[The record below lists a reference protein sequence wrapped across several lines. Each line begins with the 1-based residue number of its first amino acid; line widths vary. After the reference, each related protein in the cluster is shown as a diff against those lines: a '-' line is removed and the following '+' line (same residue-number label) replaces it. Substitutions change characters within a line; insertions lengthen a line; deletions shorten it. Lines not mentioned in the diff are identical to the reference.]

1 MKDMHF
7 RWRENPTVI
16 AQYMLAKEV
25 PIQSEVTLKPNE
37 ICVVLENGKVVGSV
51 SQQHMEVNPQVGMI
65 GRLFGKQNPQR
76 SFMFCFTGP
85 HQIMVQVKGQSN
97 QGDEINCLVSMKVE
111 ITRESA
117 PRLLTFPAKGV
128 LSVHASDIAKELTS
142 IVQSKTMSFL
152 KEMNSEGMRTLEV
165 DEDLCFHLK
174 SELRS
179 SFDEY
184 GLLHR
189 GIHVIW
195 STTVAE
201 QKLQNEKDIERI
213 ALSKEA
219 DSDRQELELNHLIQ
233 TEQRKH
239 EINARLSLV
248 GVQAQHK
255 AELEH
260 ELLKLEN
267 QGDLTFAQ
275 WAQKNKL
282 LQAQNQV
289 EREER
294 LKDAQL
300 DLEMSK
306 LNADKQRL
314 EQSADLE
321 AKEEKTRRA
330 MEMFEQVQAKKQERM
345 KLNAEQEK
353 ERLNQHAKASENTI
367 AVLEKIASTAT
378 DPLVQME
385 ALKQLAEL
393 RKADVGGQ
401 RDAYKD

>member
-1 MKDMHF
+1 MHF
-7 RWRENPTVI
+7 RWRENPAVI
-16 AQYMLAKEV
+16 AQYMVASKV
-25 PIQSEVTLKPNE
+25 PMQAEVTLKPNE

-65 GRLFGKQNPQR
+65 SKLFGRQNPQR

-85 HQIMVQVKGQSN
+85 HQVLVQVKGQSN
-97 QGDEINCLVSMKVE
+97 NGDEINCLVSMKVE

-128 LSVHASDIAKELTS
+128 ISVHASDIANGLTS
-142 IVQSKTMSFL
+142 IVQSNTLAFL
-152 KEMNSEGMRTLEV
+152 KDMSSEGMRTVEAN
-165 DEDLCFHLK
+165 EDLCFHLK

-184 GLLHR
+184 GLQHR
-189 GIHVIW
+189 DIHIIW
-195 STTVAE
+195 STSVAE
-201 QKLQNEKDIERI
+201 QRLQNEKDLERI
-213 ALSKEA
+213 TLSKEA
-219 DSDRQELELNHLIQ
+219 DSDRQELELEHLIKN
-233 TEQRKH
+233 EQRKH

-255 AELEH
+255 AEMEH
-260 ELLKLEN
+260 ELQKLEN
-267 QGDLTFAQ
+267 ENNLTFTQ
-275 WAQKNKL
+275 WMQDNKL
-282 LQAQNQV
+282 LQAQNDAGRQ
-289 EREER
+289 EK

-300 DLEMSK
+300 DLEVSK
-306 LNADKQRL
+306 LNADKQRF
-314 EQSADLE
+314 EQAANLE
-321 AKEEKTRRA
+321 AKEDKKRRA

-345 KLNAEQEK
+345 KIDAAQER
-353 ERLNQHAKASENTI
+353 ERLDQHAKASQSTI
-367 AVLEKIASTAT
+367 SVLEKIASTAT

-401 RDAYKD
+401 KDAYKD

>member
-1 MKDMHF
+1 MHF

-16 AQYMLAKEV
+16 AQYMLASKV
-25 PIQSEVTLKPNE
+25 PIQAEVTLKPNE

-65 GRLFGKQNPQR
+65 GKLFGKQNPQR

-85 HQIMVQVKGQSN
+85 HQIMVQVRGHSN

-128 LSVHASDIAKELTS
+128 VSVHASDIAKELTS
-142 IVQSKTMSFL
+142 IVQSKTISFL
-152 KEMNSEGMRTLEV
+152 KEMNSEGMRTIEV
-165 DEDLCFHLK
+165 NEDLCFHLK

-184 GLLHR
+184 GLQHR

-201 QKLQNEKDIERI
+201 QRLQNEKDLERI

-239 EINARLSLV
+239 EINARLALV

-267 QGDLTFAQ
+267 EGNLTFAQ
-275 WAQKNKL
+275 WVQNNKL
-282 LQAQNQV
+282 AQAQNDAS
-289 EREER
+289 REEK

-300 DLEMSK
+300 ELEVSR
-306 LNADKQRL
+306 LDADKQRF
-314 EQSADLE
+314 EQTANLE
-321 AKEEKTRRA
+321 AKEHKKRRA

-345 KLNAEQEK
+345 RIDAEQEK

-367 AVLEKIASTAT
+367 SVLEKIASTAT

-401 RDAYKD
+401 KDAYKD

>member
-1 MKDMHF
+1 MHF
-7 RWRENPTVI
+7 RWRENPAVI
-16 AQYMLAKEV
+16 AQYMVASKV
-25 PIQSEVTLKPNE
+25 PIQAEVTLKPNE

-65 GRLFGKQNPQR
+65 GRLFGRQNPQR

-85 HQIMVQVKGQSN
+85 HEVMVQVKGQSN

-128 LSVHASDIAKELTS
+128 VTVHASEIAKELTS
-142 IVQSKTMSFL
+142 IVNANTLTFL
-152 KEMNSEGMRTLEV
+152 KDMTSEQMRTVEAN
-165 DEDLCFHLK
+165 EDLCFHLK
-174 SELRS
+174 SELRA
-179 SFDEY
+179 SFDQY
-184 GLLHR
+184 GLQHR

-195 STTVAE
+195 STSVAE
-201 QKLQNEKDIERI
+201 QRLQNEQDLERVR
-213 ALSKEA
+213 LSKEA
-219 DSDRQELELNHLIQ
+219 DSDRQELELNHMIK

-255 AELEH
+255 AEMEN

-267 QGDLTFAQ
+267 EGNLTFAQ
-275 WAQKNKL
+275 WVQNNRL
-282 LQAQNQV
+282 QQAQN
-289 EREER
+289 EASREEI

-300 DLEMSK
+300 DVEVSR
-306 LNADKQRL
+306 LNAEKERF
-314 EQSADLE
+314 ERAAAS
-321 AKEEKTRRA
+321 EEKEDKKRRA

-345 KLNAEQEK
+345 RLDAEQEK
-353 ERLNQHAKASENTI
+353 QRLDQHAKASENTI
-367 AVLEKIASTAT
+367 SVLEKIASTAT
-378 DPLVQME
+378 DPSVQME

-393 RKADVGGQ
+393 RRADVGGQ
-401 RDAYKD
+401 KDAYKD

>member
-1 MKDMHF
+1 MHF

-16 AQYMLAKEV
+16 AQYMLASKV
-25 PIQSEVTLKPNE
+25 PIQAEVTLKPNE

-65 GRLFGKQNPQR
+65 GKLFGKQNPQR

-85 HQIMVQVKGQSN
+85 HQIMVQVRGHSN

-128 LSVHASDIAKELTS
+128 VSVHASDIAKELTS
-142 IVQSKTMSFL
+142 IVQSKTISFL
-152 KEMNSEGMRTLEV
+152 KEMNSEGMRTIEV
-165 DEDLCFHLK
+165 NEDLYFHLK

-184 GLLHR
+184 GLQHR

-201 QKLQNEKDIERI
+201 QRLQNEKDLERI

-239 EINARLSLV
+239 EINARLALV

-260 ELLKLEN
+260 ELLKIEN
-267 QGDLTFAQ
+267 EGNLTFAQ
-275 WAQKNKL
+275 WVQNNKL
-282 LQAQNQV
+282 TQAQNDAS
-289 EREER
+289 REEK

-300 DLEMSK
+300 DLEVSK
-306 LNADKQRL
+306 LNSDKQRF
-314 EQSADLE
+314 EQTAHLE
-321 AKEEKTRRA
+321 AKEHKKRRA

-345 KLNAEQEK
+345 KIDAEQER
-353 ERLNQHAKASENTI
+353 ERLDQHAKASENTI

-378 DPLVQME
+378 DPMVQME

-393 RKADVGGQ
+393 RKADVSGQ

>member
-1 MKDMHF
+1 MHF

-16 AQYMLAKEV
+16 AQYMLAREV

-128 LSVHASDIAKELTS
+128 VSVHASDIAKELTS
-142 IVQSKTMSFL
+142 IVQSKTISFL
-152 KEMNSEGMRTLEV
+152 KEMNSEGMRTIEV
-165 DEDLCFHLK
+165 NEDLCFHLK

-184 GLLHR
+184 GLQHR

-195 STTVAE
+195 STTVTE
-201 QKLQNEKDIERI
+201 QKLQNEKDLERI

-239 EINARLSLV
+239 EINARLALV

-267 QGDLTFAQ
+267 EGNLTFAQ
-275 WAQKNKL
+275 WVQNNKL
-282 LQAQNQV
+282 AQAQNDAS
-289 EREER
+289 REEK

-300 DLEMSK
+300 ELEVSR
-306 LNADKQRL
+306 LDADKQRF
-314 EQSADLE
+314 EQTADLE
-321 AKEEKTRRA
+321 AKEHKKRRA
-330 MEMFEQVQAKKQERM
+330 MEMFEQVQEKKQERM
-345 KLNAEQEK
+345 RIDAEQEK
-353 ERLNQHAKASENTI
+353 ERLDQHAKASENTI
-367 AVLEKIASTAT
+367 SVLEKIASTAT

-401 RDAYKD
+401 KDAYKD

>member
-1 MKDMHF
+1 MHF

-16 AQYMLAKEV
+16 AQYMLANKV
-25 PIQSEVTLKPNE
+25 PLQAEVTLKPNE

-51 SQQHMEVNPQVGMI
+51 SQQHMEVNPQIGMI
-65 GRLFGKQNPQR
+65 GKLFGKQNPQR

-128 LSVHASDIAKELTS
+128 VSVHASDIAKELTS
-142 IVQSKTMSFL
+142 IVQSKTISFL
-152 KEMNSEGMRTLEV
+152 KEMNSGGMRTIEV
-165 DEDLCFHLK
+165 NEDLCFHLK

-201 QKLQNEKDIERI
+201 QKLQNEKDLERI
-213 ALSKEA
+213 TLSKEA
-219 DSDRQELELNHLIQ
+219 DSDKQELELNHLIK

-248 GVQAQHK
+248 GIQAQHK
-255 AELEH
+255 AEMEH
-260 ELLKLEN
+260 ELLMLEN
-267 QGDLTFAQ
+267 EGSLTFAQ
-275 WAQKNKL
+275 WAQNNKL
-282 LQAQNQV
+282 LQAKN
-289 EREER
+289 EAGREEK

-300 DLEMSK
+300 DLEVSK
-306 LNADKQRL
+306 LNADKQKL

-321 AKEEKTRRA
+321 VKEDKKRRA

-345 KLNAEQEK
+345 KLDAAQEK
-353 ERLNQHAKASENTI
+353 ERLSQHAKASESTI
-367 AVLEKIASTAT
+367 SVLEKIASTAT

-393 RKADVGGQ
+393 RKADVSGQ

>member
-1 MKDMHF
+1 MNDMHF

-16 AQYMLAKEV
+16 AQYMLASKV
-25 PIQSEVTLKPNE
+25 PIQAEVTLKPNE

-65 GRLFGKQNPQR
+65 GKLFGKQNPQR

-85 HQIMVQVKGQSN
+85 HQIMVQVRGHSN

-128 LSVHASDIAKELTS
+128 VSVHASDIAKELTS
-142 IVQSKTMSFL
+142 IVQSKTISFL
-152 KEMNSEGMRTLEV
+152 KEMNSEGMRTIEV
-165 DEDLCFHLK
+165 NEDLCFHLK

-184 GLLHR
+184 GLQHR

-201 QKLQNEKDIERI
+201 QRLQNEKDLERI

-239 EINARLSLV
+239 EINARLALV

-255 AELEH
+255 AELEY
-260 ELLKLEN
+260 ELLKIEN
-267 QGDLTFAQ
+267 EGNLTFAQ
-275 WAQKNKL
+275 WVQNNKL
-282 LQAQNQV
+282 TQAQNDAS
-289 EREER
+289 REEK

-300 DLEMSK
+300 DLEVSK
-306 LNADKQRL
+306 LNSDKQRF
-314 EQSADLE
+314 EQTANLE
-321 AKEEKTRRA
+321 AKEHKKRRA

-345 KLNAEQEK
+345 KIDAEQER
-353 ERLNQHAKASENTI
+353 ERLDQHAKASENTI

-378 DPLVQME
+378 DPMVQME

-393 RKADVGGQ
+393 RKADVSGQ
-401 RDAYKD
+401 KDAYKD

>member
-1 MKDMHF
+1 MHF

-16 AQYMLAKEV
+16 AQYMLASKV
-25 PIQSEVTLKPNE
+25 PIQAEVTLKPNE

-65 GRLFGKQNPQR
+65 GKLFGKQNPQR

-85 HQIMVQVKGQSN
+85 HQIMVQVRGQSN

-128 LSVHASDIAKELTS
+128 VSVHASDIAKELTS
-142 IVQSKTMSFL
+142 IVQSKTISFL
-152 KEMNSEGMRTLEV
+152 KEMNSEGMRTIEV
-165 DEDLCFHLK
+165 NEDLCFHLK

-184 GLLHR
+184 GLQHR

-195 STTVAE
+195 STTVTE
-201 QKLQNEKDIERI
+201 QKLQNEKDLERI

-239 EINARLSLV
+239 EINARLALV

-267 QGDLTFAQ
+267 EGNLTFAQ
-275 WAQKNKL
+275 WVQNNKL
-282 LQAQNQV
+282 AQAQNDAS
-289 EREER
+289 REEK

-300 DLEMSK
+300 ELEVSR
-306 LNADKQRL
+306 LDADKQRF
-314 EQSADLE
+314 EQTADLE
-321 AKEEKTRRA
+321 AKEHKKRRA
-330 MEMFEQVQAKKQERM
+330 MEMFEQVQEKKQERM
-345 KLNAEQEK
+345 RIDAEQEK
-353 ERLNQHAKASENTI
+353 ERLDQHAKASENTI
-367 AVLEKIASTAT
+367 SVLEKIASTAT

-401 RDAYKD
+401 KDAYKD

>member
-1 MKDMHF
+1 MHF

-393 RKADVGGQ
+393 RKADVSGQ

>member
-1 MKDMHF
+1 MHF

-16 AQYMLAKEV
+16 AQYMLANKV
-25 PIQSEVTLKPNE
+25 PLQAEVTLKPNE

-65 GRLFGKQNPQR
+65 GKLFGKQNPQR

-128 LSVHASDIAKELTS
+128 VSVHASDIAKELTS
-142 IVQSKTMSFL
+142 IVQSKTITFL
-152 KEMNSEGMRTLEV
+152 KEMNSEGMRTIEV
-165 DEDLCFHLK
+165 NEDLCFHLK

-201 QKLQNEKDIERI
+201 QKLQNEKDLERI
-213 ALSKEA
+213 TLSKEA
-219 DSDRQELELNHLIQ
+219 DADKQELELNHLIK

-255 AELEH
+255 AEMEN

-267 QGDLTFAQ
+267 EGSLTFAQ
-275 WAQKNKL
+275 WAQNNKL
-282 LQAQNQV
+282 LQAQNNAG
-289 EREER
+289 REEKLR
-294 LKDAQL
+294 DAQL
-300 DLEMSK
+300 DLEVSK

-314 EQSADLE
+314 EQAVGLE
-321 AKEEKTRRA
+321 VKEDKKRRA

-345 KLNAEQEK
+345 KLDAEQEK
-353 ERLNQHAKASENTI
+353 ERLNQHAKASESTI
-367 AVLEKIASTAT
+367 SVLEKIASTAT

>member
-1 MKDMHF
+1 MHF

-16 AQYMLAKEV
+16 AQYMLASKV
-25 PIQSEVTLKPNE
+25 PIQAEVTLKPNE

-65 GRLFGKQNPQR
+65 GKLFGKQNPQR

-85 HQIMVQVKGQSN
+85 HQIMVQVRGHSN

-128 LSVHASDIAKELTS
+128 VSVHASDIAKELTS
-142 IVQSKTMSFL
+142 IVQSKTISFL
-152 KEMNSEGMRTLEV
+152 KEMNSEGMRTIEV
-165 DEDLCFHLK
+165 NEDLCFHLK

-184 GLLHR
+184 GLQHR

-201 QKLQNEKDIERI
+201 QRLQNEKDLERI

-239 EINARLSLV
+239 EINARLALV

-260 ELLKLEN
+260 ELLKIEN
-267 QGDLTFAQ
+267 EGNLTFAQ
-275 WAQKNKL
+275 WVQNNKL
-282 LQAQNQV
+282 TQAQNDAS
-289 EREER
+289 REEK

-300 DLEMSK
+300 DLEVSK
-306 LNADKQRL
+306 LNSDKQRF
-314 EQSADLE
+314 EQTANLE
-321 AKEEKTRRA
+321 AKEHKKRRA

-345 KLNAEQEK
+345 KIDAEQER
-353 ERLNQHAKASENTI
+353 ERLDQHAKASENTI

-378 DPLVQME
+378 DPMVQME

-393 RKADVGGQ
+393 RKADVSGQ
-401 RDAYKD
+401 KDAYKD

>member
-1 MKDMHF
+1 MHF

-345 KLNAEQEK
+345 KLDAEQEK

>member
-1 MKDMHF
+1 MHF

-16 AQYMLAKEV
+16 AQYMLASKV
-25 PIQSEVTLKPNE
+25 PIQAEVTLKPNE

-65 GRLFGKQNPQR
+65 GKLFGKQNPQR

-85 HQIMVQVKGQSN
+85 HQIMVQVRGHSN

-128 LSVHASDIAKELTS
+128 VSVHASDIAKELTS
-142 IVQSKTMSFL
+142 IVQSKTISFL
-152 KEMNSEGMRTLEV
+152 KEMNSEGMRTIEV
-165 DEDLCFHLK
+165 NEDLCFHLK
-174 SELRS
+174 SELRT

-184 GLLHR
+184 GLQHR

-201 QKLQNEKDIERI
+201 QRLQNEKDLERI

-239 EINARLSLV
+239 EINARLALV

-260 ELLKLEN
+260 ELLKIEN
-267 QGDLTFAQ
+267 EGNLTFAQ
-275 WAQKNKL
+275 WVQNNKL
-282 LQAQNQV
+282 AQAQNDAS
-289 EREER
+289 REEK

-300 DLEMSK
+300 DLEVSK
-306 LNADKQRL
+306 LNSDKQRF
-314 EQSADLE
+314 EQTAHLE
-321 AKEEKTRRA
+321 AKEHKKRRA

-345 KLNAEQEK
+345 RLDAEQEK

-367 AVLEKIASTAT
+367 SALEKIASTAT
-378 DPLVQME
+378 DPSVQME

-401 RDAYKD
+401 KDAYKD

>member
-1 MKDMHF
+1 
-7 RWRENPTVI
+7 
-16 AQYMLAKEV
+16 MLASKV
-25 PIQSEVTLKPNE
+25 PLQAEVTLKPNE

-65 GRLFGKQNPQR
+65 GKLFGKQNPQR

-128 LSVHASDIAKELTS
+128 VSVHASDIAKELTS
-142 IVQSKTMSFL
+142 VVQSKTIAFL
-152 KEMNSEGMRTLEV
+152 KEMNSEGMRTIEV
-165 DEDLCFHLK
+165 NEDLCFHLK

-201 QKLQNEKDIERI
+201 QKLQNEKDLERI
-213 ALSKEA
+213 TLSKEA
-219 DSDRQELELNHLIQ
+219 DSDKQELELNHLIK

-255 AELEH
+255 AEMEN
-260 ELLKLEN
+260 ELLQLEN
-267 QGDLTFAQ
+267 EGNLTFAQ
-275 WAQKNKL
+275 WAQNNKL
-282 LQAQNQV
+282 LQAKNDAG
-289 EREER
+289 REEK

-300 DLEMSK
+300 DLEVGR
-306 LNADKQRL
+306 LNADRQKL
-314 EQSADLE
+314 EQAAGLE
-321 AKEEKTRRA
+321 VKEDKKRRA
-330 MEMFEQVQAKKQERM
+330 MEMFEQVQTKKQERM
-345 KLNAEQEK
+345 KLDAEQEK
-353 ERLNQHAKASENTI
+353 ERLNLHAKASESTI
-367 AVLEKIASTAT
+367 SVLEKIASTAT

-393 RKADVGGQ
+393 RKADVSGQ

>member
-1 MKDMHF
+1 MHF

-16 AQYMLAKEV
+16 AQYMLAREV

-117 PRLLTFPAKGV
+117 PRLLTFPAKGIV
-128 LSVHASDIAKELTS
+128 SVHASDIAKELTS
-142 IVQSKTMSFL
+142 IVQSKTISFL

>member
-1 MKDMHF
+1 MHF
-7 RWRENPTVI
+7 RWRENPTII
-16 AQYMLAKEV
+16 AQYMLASKV
-25 PIQSEVTLKPNE
+25 PIQAEVTLKPNE

-128 LSVHASDIAKELTS
+128 VSVHASDIAKELTS
-142 IVQSKTMSFL
+142 IVQSRAITFL
-152 KEMNSEGMRTLEV
+152 KEMNSEGMRTIEAN
-165 DEDLCFHLK
+165 EDLCFHLK

-201 QKLQNEKDIERI
+201 QKLQNEKELERI
-213 ALSKEA
+213 TLSKEA
-219 DSDRQELELNHLIQ
+219 DSDKQELELNHLIK

-255 AELEH
+255 AEMEH
-260 ELLKLEN
+260 ELLMLEN
-267 QGDLTFAQ
+267 EGSLTFAQ
-275 WAQKNKL
+275 WAQNNKL
-282 LQAQNQV
+282 LQAKNDAGRD
-289 EREER
+289 EK

-300 DLEMSK
+300 DLEVSK
-306 LNADKQRL
+306 LNADMQKL

-321 AKEEKTRRA
+321 VKEDKKRRA

-345 KLNAEQEK
+345 KLDAAQEK
-353 ERLNQHAKASENTI
+353 ERLSQHAKASESTI
-367 AVLEKIASTAT
+367 SVLEKIASTAT

>member
-16 AQYMLAKEV
+16 AQYMLAREV

>member
-1 MKDMHF
+1 
-7 RWRENPTVI
+7 
-16 AQYMLAKEV
+16 
-25 PIQSEVTLKPNE
+25 
-37 ICVVLENGKVVGSV
+37 
-51 SQQHMEVNPQVGMI
+51 
-65 GRLFGKQNPQR
+65 
-76 SFMFCFTGP
+76 
-85 HQIMVQVKGQSN
+85 
-97 QGDEINCLVSMKVE
+97 MKVE

>member
-1 MKDMHF
+1 
-7 RWRENPTVI
+7 
-16 AQYMLAKEV
+16 MLASKV
-25 PIQSEVTLKPNE
+25 PLQAEVTLKPNE

-65 GRLFGKQNPQR
+65 GKLFGKQNPQR

-128 LSVHASDIAKELTS
+128 VSVHASDIAKELTS
-142 IVQSKTMSFL
+142 VVQSKTIAFL
-152 KEMNSEGMRTLEV
+152 KEMNSEGMRTIEV
-165 DEDLCFHLK
+165 NEDLCFHLK

-201 QKLQNEKDIERI
+201 QKLQNEKDLERI
-213 ALSKEA
+213 TLSKEA
-219 DSDRQELELNHLIQ
+219 DSDKQELELNHLIK

-255 AELEH
+255 AEMEN
-260 ELLKLEN
+260 ELLQLEN
-267 QGDLTFAQ
+267 EGNLTFAQ
-275 WAQKNKL
+275 WAQNNKL
-282 LQAQNQV
+282 LQAKNDAG
-289 EREER
+289 REEK

-300 DLEMSK
+300 DLEVGR
-306 LNADKQRL
+306 LNADRQKL
-314 EQSADLE
+314 EQAAGLE
-321 AKEEKTRRA
+321 VKEDKKRRA

-345 KLNAEQEK
+345 KLDAEQEK
-353 ERLNQHAKASENTI
+353 ERLNQHAKASESTI
-367 AVLEKIASTAT
+367 SVLEKIASTAT

-393 RKADVGGQ
+393 RKADVSGQ

>member
-1 MKDMHF
+1 MHF

-16 AQYMLAKEV
+16 AQYMLASKV
-25 PIQSEVTLKPNE
+25 PLQAEVTLKPNE

-65 GRLFGKQNPQR
+65 GKLFGKQNPQR

-128 LSVHASDIAKELTS
+128 VSVHASDIAKELTS
-142 IVQSKTMSFL
+142 VVQSKTIAFL
-152 KEMNSEGMRTLEV
+152 KEMNSEGMRTIEV
-165 DEDLCFHLK
+165 NEDLCFHLK

-201 QKLQNEKDIERI
+201 QKLQNEKDLERI
-213 ALSKEA
+213 TLSKEA
-219 DSDRQELELNHLIQ
+219 DSDKQELELNHLIK

-255 AELEH
+255 AEMEN
-260 ELLKLEN
+260 ELLQLEN
-267 QGDLTFAQ
+267 EGDLTFAQ
-275 WAQKNKL
+275 WAQNNKL
-282 LQAQNQV
+282 LQAKNDAG
-289 EREER
+289 REEK

-300 DLEMSK
+300 DLEVGR
-306 LNADKQRL
+306 LNADRQKL
-314 EQSADLE
+314 EQAAGLE
-321 AKEEKTRRA
+321 VKEDKKRRA

-345 KLNAEQEK
+345 KLDAEQEK
-353 ERLNQHAKASENTI
+353 ERLNQHAKASESTI
-367 AVLEKIASTAT
+367 SVLEKIASTAT

-393 RKADVGGQ
+393 RKADVSGQ

>member
-1 MKDMHF
+1 MHF

-16 AQYMLAKEV
+16 AQYMLASEV

-128 LSVHASDIAKELTS
+128 VSVHASDIAKELTS
-142 IVQSKTMSFL
+142 IVQSKTISFL
-152 KEMNSEGMRTLEV
+152 KKMNSEVMRTIEV
-165 DEDLCFHLK
+165 DEDLSFHLK

-184 GLLHR
+184 GLQHR

-201 QKLQNEKDIERI
+201 QKLQNEKDLERI

-275 WAQKNKL
+275 WAQNNKL
-282 LQAQNQV
+282 LQAKNEAGRV
-289 EREER
+289 ER

-300 DLEMSK
+300 DLEVSK

-314 EQSADLE
+314 EQAADLD
-321 AKEEKTRRA
+321 AKEDKTRRA

-345 KLNAEQEK
+345 KLDAEQEK
-353 ERLNQHAKASENTI
+353 ERLNQHTKASENTI
-367 AVLEKIASTAT
+367 AVLERIASTAT

-393 RKADVGGQ
+393 RKADVSGQ

>member
-1 MKDMHF
+1 MHF

-16 AQYMLAKEV
+16 AQYMLASKV
-25 PIQSEVTLKPNE
+25 PIQAEVTLKPNE

-65 GRLFGKQNPQR
+65 GKLFGKQNPQR

-85 HQIMVQVKGQSN
+85 HQIMVQVRGQSN

-128 LSVHASDIAKELTS
+128 VSVHASDIAKELTS
-142 IVQSKTMSFL
+142 IVQSKTISFL
-152 KEMNSEGMRTLEV
+152 KEMNSEGMRTIEV
-165 DEDLCFHLK
+165 NEDLCFHLK

-184 GLLHR
+184 GLQHR

-195 STTVAE
+195 STTVTE
-201 QKLQNEKDIERI
+201 QKLQNEKDLERI

-239 EINARLSLV
+239 EINARLALV

-267 QGDLTFAQ
+267 EGNLTFAQ
-275 WAQKNKL
+275 WVQNNKL
-282 LQAQNQV
+282 AQAQNDAS
-289 EREER
+289 REEK

-300 DLEMSK
+300 ELEVSR
-306 LNADKQRL
+306 LDADKQRF
-314 EQSADLE
+314 EQTADLE
-321 AKEEKTRRA
+321 AKEHKKRRA
-330 MEMFEQVQAKKQERM
+330 MEMFEQVQEKKQERM
-345 KLNAEQEK
+345 RIDAEQEK
-353 ERLNQHAKASENTI
+353 ERLDQHAKASENTI
-367 AVLEKIASTAT
+367 SVLEKIASTAT

-393 RKADVGGQ
+393 RKADVSGQ
-401 RDAYKD
+401 KDADKA

>member
-1 MKDMHF
+1 MHF

-16 AQYMLAKEV
+16 AQYMLAREV